1 MPLAHEK
8 GRCMRIRSSRMK
20 DILHTE
26 TWRRW
31 ILTAILY
38 AFFSVLPALL
48 ILRFVIRIE
57 FAILMA
63 VLVCQA
69 VSFIIFRRKFHAT
82 AARMVT
88 AVCVLFEAS
97 RGEIDT
103 AENQK
108 VSEVIFNKEDI
119 HNLSFLMLW
128 FSAATSVVVDA
139 LLPWAIEL
147 QFPLADLW
155 KLIGC
160 IIALYVTHEALHGLA
175 ALTSARVPIR
185 SLHFGINWR
194 LGALYC
200 HADRP
205 MKVCAFRVF
214 AVLPMIVTTPVA
226 GLVLLWDPAIW
237 SVLLLSVTFAGCAG
251 DVMVLLRAR
260 RYDNDRW
267 IQDHPS
273 EVGFIIFPAG
283 ETPAL

>member
-1 MPLAHEK
+1 
-8 GRCMRIRSSRMK
+8 MK
-20 DILHTE
+20 DFLPGGM
-26 TWRRW
+26 WSRW

-38 AFFSVLPALL
+38 GLFSVLPAML
-48 ILRFVIRIE
+48 ILRYVFQIE
-57 FAILMA
+57 LAILLA
-63 VLVCQA
+63 VLVVQA
-69 VSFIIFRRKFHAT
+69 VSFIIFRGKFFVT
-82 AARMVT
+82 AAGMVT
-88 AVCVLFEAS
+88 ALSVLLEAS
-97 RGEIDT
+97 TGEIDT

-108 VSEVIFNKEDI
+108 VSEVVFYKEDI

-128 FSAATSVVVDA
+128 FSGMSIVVVDA
-139 LLPWAIEL
+139 LLLWAIEL

-160 IIALYVTHEALHGLA
+160 IIALFVTHEAIHGLA
-175 ALTSARVPIR
+175 ALTWARVPIR

-214 AVLPMIVTTPVA
+214 AVLPMIVTAPVA

>member
-1 MPLAHEK
+1 
-8 GRCMRIRSSRMK
+8 MK
-20 DILHTE
+20 DVLTGR

-31 ILTAILY
+31 VLAAILY
-38 AFFSVLPALL
+38 AVFSVLPAVL
-48 ILRFVIRIE
+48 ILRYVFQIE
-57 FAILMA
+57 FAILMV
-63 VLVCQA
+63 VLVGQA
-69 VSFIIFRRKFHAT
+69 VSFIIFRKKFYVT
-82 AARMVT
+82 AAGTVT
-88 AVCVLFEAS
+88 AVCGLLES
-97 RGEIDT
+97 SPGEIEPTQDDT
-103 AENQK
+103 
-108 VSEVIFNKEDI
+108 VTEVILER
-119 HNLSFLMLW
+119 HEMYSLYFLMLW
-128 FSAATSVVVDA
+128 FSGATSVVVDA

-160 IIALYVTHEALHGLA
+160 IIALFVTHEALHGLA
-175 ALTSARVPIR
+175 ALIWARVPIR

-214 AVLPMIVTTPVA
+214 TVLPMIVTTPVA